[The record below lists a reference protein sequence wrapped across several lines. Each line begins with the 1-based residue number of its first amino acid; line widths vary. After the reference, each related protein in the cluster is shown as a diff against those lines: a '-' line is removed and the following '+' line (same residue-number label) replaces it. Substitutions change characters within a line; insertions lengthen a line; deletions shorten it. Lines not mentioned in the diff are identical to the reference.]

1 MRHRSLVTAVA
12 VAAFLSLT
20 LAGCSSDK
28 AAAKLDP
35 AASPL
40 SEYMSAMNQGYDEET
55 MLAQQNDREELIAN
69 CMADEGFDYVPV
81 DNAQYSGMVSADDGE
96 EYGTE
101 KWVAENGYG
110 MSQSPEQ
117 IAEQQAQSEEF
128 IDPNQDYVMSL
139 SEGEQAAYYEVLY
152 GVQPTEE
159 EMGEDGSYE
168 YNWQT
173 SGCQGFASH
182 EIDGDQPSQEE
193 HAALYEAMSAM
204 YETSQASPTL
214 VKLDSE
220 WAACMADAG
229 YATFTKKADAQE
241 SIMNEQNALY
251 ENQTGTGPDEKVLA
265 EMREKELTLAMA
277 DFTCA
282 EEVDYTDASMQVQFD
297 LEEQFIIDH
306 KTELDALI
314 ADSEQGK

>member
-1 MRHRSLVTAVA
+1 MRQRSLLTTIATAA
-12 VAAFLSLT
+12 LLALT
-20 LAGCSSDK
+20 LAGCSAD

-35 AASPL
+35 AESPL
-40 SEYMSAMNQGYDEET
+40 TKYMSAMNQGYDEDS
-55 MLAQQNDREELIAN
+55 MVAQQNEQEALIAS

-81 DNAQYSGMVSADDGE
+81 DNSQYSGMMSADDGE

-117 IAEQQAQSEEF
+117 IAEQQEQSQEF
-128 IDPNQDYVMSL
+128 VDPNQDYVTSL

-152 GVQPTEE
+152 GVPPTEE

-168 YNWQT
+168 YNWET
-173 SGCQGFASH
+173 SGCQGFANH
-182 EIDGDQPSQEE
+182 EIDGDQPSQDE
-193 HAALYEAMSAM
+193 HAALFEAMNAM
-204 YETSQASPTL
+204 YEASQSSPTL
-214 VKLDSE
+214 VELDSE

-229 YATFTKKADAQE
+229 YATFTKKNDAQE
-241 SIMNEQNALY
+241 SISTAQSELY
-251 ENQTGTGPDEKVLA
+251 ENQTGNGPDEAMLA
-265 EMREKELTLAMA
+265 EMREQELAVAMA

-282 EEVDYTDASMQVQFD
+282 EEVDYTDASMSVQYE

-306 KTELDALI
+306 KSELDALI